1 MLHQISEHLLKYREP
16 IEEFFIQRSRGLT
29 PLPYLS
35 CDIRNSGRKIG
46 VVDTNLFPAGFNN
59 LCNSYS
65 RITGFALRAYFE
77 EHLPQVKSLILLVEE
92 HTRNRFYL
100 ENVQRLRRLLEESGL
115 QVGLAYLG
123 QDLAEPQVQIDLGNG
138 APMVLHRLRIK
149 EGRPLAGDLVGDWIL
164 SNNDFSKGVPSEIE
178 SVAAMISPSP
188 QLGWHRRRKSRHFE
202 LLSGLTEEFAKVVDI
217 DPWLLHCDFES
228 VQSIDLASPE
238 DVNRLADSV
247 DRVLSRVAERYR
259 AHGIEEAPYAFVK
272 NDAGTY
278 GMGLMEVMQSDE
290 IRNMNRRDRNKLLSA
305 KGGKKSEAF
314 LVQEG
319 IPTADFYSEYPIEP
333 VIYMVG
339 FQMVGGFFRM
349 NATRDAFTSLNA
361 RGMEFACL
369 CMHKLDEPHEGAF
382 LNCAEKEN
390 LVRLAT
396 VSARL
401 AALAAAEEAKEVSS

>member
-1 MLHQISEHLLKYREP
+1 MLHQISEHFLKNRQR
-16 IEEFFIQRSRGLT
+16 IEEFFAQRAQGLK

-65 RITGFALRAYFE
+65 RITGRALRSYFE
-77 EHLPQVKSLILLVEE
+77 EQLPEVKSLILLVEE

-100 ENVQRLRRLLEESGL
+100 ENVRRLSRLLEESGL
-115 QVGLAYLG
+115 KVGLAYLG
-123 QDLAEPQVQIDLGNG
+123 QDLGEPQVEVDLGDG
-138 APMVLHRLRIK
+138 APLVLYRLQVK
-149 EGRPLAGDLVGDWIL
+149 EGRPWAGELAGDWIL
-164 SNNDFSKGVPSEIE
+164 SNNDFSKGVPAEIE
-178 SVAAMISPSP
+178 SVAGRVSPSP

-202 LLSGLTEEFAKVVDI
+202 LLAGLTEEFARVVDL
-217 DPWLLHCDFES
+217 DPWLLQCDFES
-228 VQSIDLASPE
+228 VTNVDLANAS
-238 DVNRLADSV
+238 DVGRLADAV
-247 DRVLSRVAERYR
+247 DRVLSRVGDRYR
-259 AHGIEEAPYAFVK
+259 SYGVEESPYAFVK
-272 NDAGTY
+272 NEAGTY

-305 KGGKKSEAF
+305 KGGKKSDSF

-349 NATRDAFTSLNA
+349 NAQRDAFTSLNA

-369 CMHKLDEPHEGAF
+369 CMHKLSEPHEGAF

-390 LVRLAT
+390 LVRMAT

-401 AALAAAEEAKEVSS
+401 AALAAAEEAKEL